1 MGVKVRESDEKK
13 ERLYRYAKYKVMGN
27 ITEVT
32 MMERKPRQP
41 DTVKVSADEY
51 CMIMTGEIRK
61 YKKSE
66 TRRDNRESLRKTFRK
81 LRDIINTNVVE
92 SKNCRWLTFTYA
104 ENMTDRERLYE
115 DYKKYWQRFKR
126 YLKHKGIDVPEYITI
141 VEPQARGAWH
151 IHALYI
157 WDHEAPYIPNSDI
170 SELWQQG
177 FTKTKALN
185 DVDNVGA
192 YLTAYLA
199 DVELPDDTE
208 PSQNIKE
215 VEVRENGKIRKKK
228 ILKGGRLNLY
238 PPGINLFRRS
248 RGIKDPVEQETSA
261 YELREKEK
269 GQLGKL
275 TYKKVVD
282 MLDDKTERRINTV
295 YKAYYN
301 SQREKKQWKI
311 EAKQSELGKDMAGHR
326 KI

>member
-1 MGVKVRESDEKK
+1 MGVKIRDADEKK
-13 ERLYRYAKYKVMGN
+13 ERLYRYAKYKVMGS

-41 DTVKVSADEY
+41 DTVRISADEY

-61 YKKSE
+61 YKKSD
-66 TRRDNRESLRKTFRK
+66 TRKDNKDSLRKTFRK
-81 LRDIINTNVVE
+81 LRDIINANVTDA
-92 SKNCRWLTFTYA
+92 KNCRWLTFTYC
-104 ENMTDRERLYE
+104 ENMQDRGRLYE

-126 YLKHKGIDVPEYITI
+126 YLKQKGVDVPEYITI

-151 IHALYI
+151 IHAVFI
-157 WDHEAPYIPNSDI
+157 WDHEAPFIPNADI

-177 FTKTKALN
+177 FTKIKALN

-199 DVELPDDTE
+199 DVELPEDT
-208 PSQNIKE
+208 PQDQNIKE
-215 VEVRENGKIRKKK
+215 VEVKEEDGKIRKKK

-248 RGIKDPVEQETSA
+248 RGIKDPLVHEIPT
-261 YELREKEK
+261 YELREMEK
-269 GQLGKL
+269 GQLGRL
-275 TYKKVVD
+275 TYRKIVD

-301 SQREKKQWKI
+301 SQRGKTQWKI
-311 EAKQSELGKDMAGHR
+311 DQKQKD
-326 KI
+326 